1 MHIPSQTLWR
11 RFATITLALLSIVLM
26 NPAQLAQAQSPVR
39 IGLSATPLVSWH
51 RPDNAAINNDGAQMG
66 FQYGLLVDLA
76 LNESGRYALAT
87 GALVTM
93 AGGKLE
99 DTRSLVFNINDNN
112 RLQYVEVPVMFRLTA
127 TELNYYRFYGII
139 GMVPGVNIRARGD
152 RSYDPVQILIPA
164 EVNRK
169 IGNANLLN
177 VGLEVG
183 GGVQYDLA
191 EHLTLSAG
199 LVYRNGFVNIYD
211 DGDDDKITLNHV
223 ALNVAVFF

>member
-1 MHIPSQTLWR
+1 MPLPIRMTVLCTILLTILFMHVPQGL
-11 RFATITLALLSIVLM
+11 
-26 NPAQLAQAQSPVR
+26 QAQSPVR

-51 RPDNAAINNDGAQMG
+51 KPDNTAINNDGASMG
-66 FQYGLLVDLA
+66 FQYGLLLDLA

-93 AGGKLE
+93 GGGKLE
-99 DTRSLVFNINDNN
+99 DTRSMVFSTLDNN
-112 RLQYVEVPVMFRLTA
+112 RLQYIEVPVMFRLTA

-164 EVNRK
+164 EENRK
-169 IGNANLLN
+169 IDNANLLN

-191 EHLTLSAG
+191 EHLTLNAG

-223 ALNVAVFF
+223 ALNIAVFF

>member
-1 MHIPSQTLWR
+1 MAMFVFPQSSK
-11 RFATITLALLSIVLM
+11 RFFGMMLALLVFILTAS
-26 NPAQLAQAQSPVR
+26 QATQGQSPVR

-51 RPDNAAINNDGAQMG
+51 RPDNAAISNAGARMG
-66 FQYGLLVDLA
+66 FQYGMLVDVA

-93 AGGKLE
+93 AGGSLE
-99 DTRSLVFNINDNN
+99 DNTNLVFSVNDVN
-112 RLQYVEVPVMFRLTA
+112 RLQYIEVPVMFRLTA
-127 TELNYYRFYGII
+127 TELNYYRFYGVI

-183 GGVQYDLA
+183 GGVEYDLA

-211 DGDDDKITLNHV
+211 DGDNDKITLNHV

>member
-1 MHIPSQTLWR
+1 MAMFIPSQS
-11 RFATITLALLSIVLM
+11 ITRLIGMALLALPFL
-26 NPAQLAQAQSPVR
+26 LAAPQSLQGQTPVR

-51 RPDNAAINNDGAQMG
+51 RPDNAAISNAGAKIG
-66 FQYGLLVDLA
+66 FQYGLLVDVP

-93 AGGKLE
+93 AGGNL
-99 DTRSLVFNINDNN
+99 DDNRSPAFTVQDVN
-112 RLQYVEVPVMFRLTA
+112 RMQYVEVSFRLTA
-127 TELNYYRFYGII
+127 TELNYYKFYGLI

-169 IGNANLLN
+169 IDNTNLLN

-191 EHLTLSAG
+191 EHLTLMAG
-199 LVYRNGFVNIYD
+199 LVYRNGFVNIYND
-211 DGDDDKITLNHV
+211 SDDDKITLNHV
-223 ALNVAVFF
+223 ALNVAVFL